1 MAKTSAN
8 AQAKQALN
16 AWLAERG
23 WKPFK
28 FQREAWKAIAEGR
41 SGLLHATTGAGKT
54 YAVWLGALMSFSA
67 LAQVGRVKAA
77 IKNIAKPKKPETAPL
92 TVLWITPMRA
102 LAADTLR
109 ALQVPLDVLNAAVN
123 GDGTPRFIAWSA
135 GARSGDTAAGE
146 RSAQNLRLPTVLVT
160 TPESLSLLLARAD
173 AKEALGSVRM
183 VVVDEWHELLGN
195 KRGVQVQLALARLK
209 NFAPTLPTVCG
220 SLPPEGAGDVLPP
233 RSLTACS
240 FLPPEGAAQPAAWQ
254 SQFRGRN
261 WLEEG
266 ALSAPAEPEPASQAD
281 TTPAVSNH
289 AASPLVIWGMSA
301 TLGNLQEAM
310 HTLLGHAGGVLVQ
323 GQVPKKLVI
332 DSLLPERT
340 DRFPWAGHLGLS
352 LLPQVIAEIDK
363 SGTTLVFANT
373 RSQAELWYQ
382 AMLEARP
389 DWAGVI
395 ALHHGSL
402 DRAVREW
409 VELGLKNGELKAVV
423 CTSSLDLGVDFLPVE
438 RVLQIGSP
446 KGVARLLQR
455 AGRSGHAP
463 GRPSRITL
471 VPTLGIEL
479 AEGAAVRAAI
489 AAGQLESRTSPE
501 QPLDVLVQHLVTVAL
516 GGGFVPDALYAEVRG
531 AAAYAGLSREDWDWC
546 LSFVAQGGPSLAVYP
561 DYRRA
566 VPDGEGVW
574 RVLDAR
580 LARRHRMNI
589 GTIVSDASMAVQFV
603 GGAKIGTVEESFA
616 ARLKPGD
623 CFLFGGRLL
632 ALVRI
637 HEMTAWVRRATG
649 KRPAIPRW
657 SGSRLPL
664 SATLA
669 DAVVRQLALAQEGRY
684 DTPELEAMRPLL
696 EIQQRWSALPTPDR
710 LLAEVL
716 QTREGW
722 HLFVYPFAG
731 RQVHLGL
738 ANLLAW
744 RVAQHAPRTFSM
756 AVNDY
761 GFELL
766 SATEVDWPALLPQV
780 LNPDTHPP
788 VECGSD
794 TIQQARAAEPALPG
808 CRRSVPPGAQEAT
821 RSERPWGQHI
831 QRGGQ
836 LLLEVL
842 ASLNASELAQRRF
855 REIARVSGLI
865 FQGYPGEKRSNK
877 QLQASSSLFYE
888 VFRKYDPAN
897 RLLLQ
902 AEQELLSQELDI
914 GRLQHALERM
924 NRQLL
929 QIQVLDRPTPFA
941 FPLMVERFREQLSNE
956 SLADRIARMVA
967 QLDQAADGPA
977 GHQNEG
983 KASGAADAAVENVR
997 LSLAFSQDTLS
1008 RPTAGRAKG
1017 RRSGV

>member
-1 MAKTSAN
+1 MSA
-8 AQAKQALN
+8 ATTAAKQQLGD
-16 AWLAERG
+16 WIVGRG

-28 FQREAWKAIAEGR
+28 FQREVWKAIADGR

-54 YAVWLGALMSFSA
+54 YAVWLGALMAFSSFPHVPRA
-67 LAQVGRVKAA
+67 RIA
-77 IKNIAKPKKPETAPL
+77 IKNIAKKEKPTFAPL

-109 ALQVPLDVLNAAVN
+109 ALQQPLEMLNASVRD
-123 GDGTPRFIAWSA
+123 DGTPRFVPWSA
-135 GARSGDTAAGE
+135 GARSGDTGAAE
-146 RSAQNLRLPTVLVT
+146 RSAQSRRLPTVLVT

-173 AKEALGSVRM
+173 AKEVLGSVRM
-183 VVVDEWHELLGN
+183 VVVDEWHELLGT
-195 KRGVQVQLALARLK
+195 KRGVQVQLALARLQAW
-209 NFAPTLPTVCG
+209 NRARAVEATPAAPPQQG
-220 SLPPEGAGDVLPP
+220 P
-233 RSLTACS
+233 RNRLCRAA
-240 FLPPEGAAQPAAWQ
+240 GAAAPPGGSAVREAT
-254 SQFRGRN
+254 SV
-261 WLEEG
+261 G
-266 ALSAPAEPEPASQAD
+266 AL
-281 TTPAVSNH
+281 TV
-289 AASPLVIWGMSA
+289 WGMSA
-301 TLGNLQEAM
+301 TLGNLEEAM
-310 HTLLGHAGGVLVQ
+310 HTLLGSSGNGVLVR
-323 GQVPKKLVI
+323 GQVPKKLII
-332 DSLLPERT
+332 DTLLPGRVER
-340 DRFPWAGHLGLS
+340 FSWAGHLGTG
-352 LLPQVIAEIDK
+352 LLPQVIEEIDK
-363 SGTTLVFANT
+363 SSTTLVFANT
-373 RSQAELWYQ
+373 RAQAEIWYQ

-409 VELGLKNGELKAVV
+409 VELSLKSGELKAVV

-471 VPTLGIEL
+471 VPTLGIEM
-479 AEGAAVRAAI
+479 AEGAAARAAI
-489 AAGQLESRTSPE
+489 GAGHIESRSSPD
-501 QPLDVLVQHLVTVAL
+501 QPLDVLVQHLVTIAL
-516 GGGFVPDALYAEVRG
+516 GGGFTPDALYAEVRTT
-531 AAAYAGLSREDWDWC
+531 AAYANLSADNWAWC
-546 LSFVAQGGPSLAVYP
+546 LSFVTQGGPSLAVYP

-566 VPDGEGVW
+566 VPDEAGVW
-574 RVLDAR
+574 RVPDAR

-589 GTIVSDASMAVQFV
+589 GTIVSDASMAVQYV
-603 GGAKIGTVEESFA
+603 GGAKVGTVEESFA

-649 KRPAIPRW
+649 KRSAVPRW

-664 SATLA
+664 STTLA
-669 DAVVRQLALAQEGRY
+669 DAVVQQLALAQQGRY
-684 DTPELEAMRPLL
+684 DTPELRCMRPLL
-696 EIQQRWSALPTPDR
+696 EIQQRWSALPTPER

-716 QTREGW
+716 TTREGW
-722 HLFVYPFAG
+722 HLFLYPFAG
-731 RQVHLGL
+731 RPVHLGL

-744 RVAQHAPRTFSM
+744 RVAQHQPRTFSI

-766 SATEVDWPALLPQV
+766 SATEVDWPALLPEV
-780 LNPDTHPP
+780 LRPGHDVSAKQALADHD
-788 VECGSD
+788 EC
-794 TIQQARAAEPALPG
+794 TALL
-808 CRRSVPPGAQEAT
+808 
-821 RSERPWGQHI
+821 H
-831 QRGGQ
+831 
-836 LLLEVL
+836 EVL

-888 VFRKYDPAN
+888 VFRKYDPGN

-902 AEQELLSQELDI
+902 AEQELLSQELEI
-914 GRLQHALERM
+914 GRLQTALARM
-924 NRQLL
+924 NDQQL
-929 QIQVLDRPTPFA
+929 VLKTLARPTPFS

-956 SLADRIARMVA
+956 SVADRIARMVA
-967 QLDQAADGPA
+967 QMEKAADDPTA
-977 GHQNEG
+977 G
-983 KASGAADAAVENVR
+983 GATEKEIPDAESAVEQVR
-997 LSLAFSQDTLS
+997 LSLEFSQDTLYSPLGS
-1008 RPTAGRAKG
+1008 RAPRKARTPRRAAGRRPG
-1017 RRSGV
+1017 L